1 MLQDKYGFDRDI
13 NIVVSTATA
22 LGGAILGATRGE
34 IVKYE
39 AGGKSLRA
47 KIVSIEVCQLFQEA

>member
-1 MLQDKYGFDRDI
+1 LVRIDNKL
-13 NIVVSTATA
+13 VSLSTATP
-22 LGGAILGATRGE
+22 LGGSILGVTRGK

-47 KIVSIEVCQLFQEA
+47 KIVSIEVCPLF